1 MPKPHNETPR
11 RFKRPTVQP
20 DGDSRTRLR
29 VSRRRGFT
37 PRVPSL
43 HGEPEFPRVR
53 RPMESYGRDRQKMA
67 SGTSHRT
74 PSVAGDV
81 PVGYGGE
88 RVCGGAEGSG
98 RVREEGLRM
107 PGDRGPWLGGSVLWG
122 GVATP
127 FAYFR
132 WQPGCRT
139 SSAVTGTSQPPPP
152 RAHCRRDPL
161 CPRQHAHLLPAWAE
175 PALRPG
181 SRRPWHAR
189 PRGSAHS
196 ACRRRGDGGSRGGG
210 VEGRCLCA

>member
-1 MPKPHNETPR
+1 
-11 RFKRPTVQP
+11 
-20 DGDSRTRLR
+20 
-29 VSRRRGFT
+29 
-37 PRVPSL
+37 
-43 HGEPEFPRVR
+43 
-53 RPMESYGRDRQKMA
+53 
-67 SGTSHRT
+67 
-74 PSVAGDV
+74 
-81 PVGYGGE
+81 
-88 RVCGGAEGSG
+88 
-98 RVREEGLRM
+98 M

-196 ACRRRGDGGSRGGG
+196 ACRRRGDGAAAGVGWRDAASVREASAGSCPPSLSPQSSSETLLFRACASRLSLGGSHHPRMWLA
-210 VEGRCLCA
+210 VHGRRLASPRRPLCSHRNKMPPPERL

>member
-1 MPKPHNETPR
+1 MPKPRDETPR

-29 VSRRRGFT
+29 VSRRRGFA

-43 HGEPEFPRVR
+43 HGEPEFPRAPWNPMAGTGR
-53 RPMESYGRDRQKMA
+53 RWLQERV
-67 SGTSHRT
+67 TEHRAWWAT
-74 PSVAGDV
+74 FL
-81 PVGYGGE
+81 VGYGGE